1 MLSGPHVARK
11 PWSSLRGIA
20 ATAILVAVAGPAF
33 SAPANRPPSSA
44 EALSLRLLKVKNN
57 KATLKGSAPVVVT
70 TGPEQMGYA
79 VSIAVPEKFD
89 RFASCEISATLR
101 VKTGRITMAALT
113 RDQSKFVATKQPI
126 DPTKKPAVFTM
137 TVAPMS
143 DVGEILFANAART
156 DDSPSVFEVS
166 KITIGPCK

>member
-1 MLSGPHVARK
+1 MF
-11 PWSSLRGIA
+11 
-20 ATAILVAVAGPAF
+20 ATVGSAVAGPA
-33 SAPANRPPSSA
+33 NQPPSSP
-44 EALSLRLLKVKNN
+44 EALSLRLLKVKHG
-57 KATLKGSAPVVVT
+57 KASLKGSNPVVVT
-70 TGPEQMGYA
+70 TGPERMGYA

-89 RFASCEISATLR
+89 RFASCEISTTLR
-101 VKTGRITMAALT
+101 VKSGHITMAALT

-126 DPTKKPAVFTM
+126 DPTKNPAVFKM

-166 KITIGPCK
+166 EITVGPCK